1 MLQCDRHFPKALVGM
16 ISAFLFQSYLLSLV
30 IDGTER
36 YKWLEEI
43 LSDFSSFGHKET
55 TLVNDPILP
64 KYAVYK
70 YVQTPE
76 TKHVKKR
83 NIEILAQNKEKW

>member
-1 MLQCDRHFPKALVGM
+1 M
-16 ISAFLFQSYLLSLV
+16 ISAFLSQSYLLSLV

-43 LSDFSSFGHKET
+43 LSDFASFVHKET

-70 YVQTPE
+70 YE